1 MAAKKK
7 ATAKKTATKNVE
19 VEPNLA
25 NVEIEPIKSTAKD
38 KPYVPFSESKK
49 AKEVEKEQLET
60 AETKEKEGTVK
71 QTVGTRAQ
79 LRDAAAVQGKTVSTE
94 QVAEAK
100 AAEEKAAEEGAKKE
114 RLPMS
119 VTPRKS

>member
-7 ATAKKTATKNVE
+7 ATAKKTATKNVD

-25 NVEIEPIKSTAKD
+25 NVEIKPIESTAKE
-38 KPYVPFSESKK
+38 KAYVPFSESKK
-49 AKEVEKEQLET
+49 AKEVEKEQLDT
-60 AETKEKEGTVK
+60 LKEKDEQGTVK

-119 VTPRKS
+119 ATPRKS